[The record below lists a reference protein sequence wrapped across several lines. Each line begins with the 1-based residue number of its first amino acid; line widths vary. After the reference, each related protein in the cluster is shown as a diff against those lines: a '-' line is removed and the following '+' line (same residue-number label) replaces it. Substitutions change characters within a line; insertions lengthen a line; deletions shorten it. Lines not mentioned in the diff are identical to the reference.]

1 MLLAARRSGPVAALG
16 ASVLLA
22 LLAVAPPSR
31 ADSLP
36 ARAAHVADYDM
47 RVRLDPDAK
56 TLDGEQRIV
65 WRNPSPEP
73 VGDLWFHLY
82 LNAFKS
88 SKSTFFV
95 ESGGQL
101 RGDRMPEDGWGWVDV
116 RSVRR
121 ADGVLLAPG
130 ATFEHPDDGNA
141 DDRTVWRVPL
151 PEPVP
156 AGGEIALDVAFRAK
170 LPRIFA
176 RTGYFRDYFL
186 VGQWFPKLGVY
197 EPAGMRGR
205 ATGGWNC
212 HQFHANSEF
221 YADFGRYRVEITL
234 PKRFVVG
241 ATGKRTG
248 RRENADGTSTHVFE
262 QADVI
267 DFAWTASP
275 RFLEVKSTFSA
286 EKDVTPQEYAE
297 TAKLLGRSLDEVR
310 LSDVEVT
317 VLLQPQHAVQ
327 AERHV
332 KAAKAAIKWFGLWYG
347 RYPYPTITVVDPAYG
362 AGGSGG
368 MEYPTFITAGTSS
381 RFNRWPFDRV
391 LFPEAVIVH
400 EFGHQYWQ
408 SMVASNEFEESWLD
422 EGFTTHSTA
431 KVMARTY
438 GPWAVQLLGLRIG
451 ESHTSR
457 AGNSADRMF
466 DAIRTPAWGY
476 SPGNY
481 GFNSYRRTD
490 LTLRTLEALVGT
502 EAMARVMRTYHER
515 WRFRHPASEDFY
527 AVVAEV
533 AGRDARWFFDQAVER
548 PGILDD
554 EVASVRSERVR
565 EPRGVFGEGEGKTTL
580 STKEARKK
588 EREADEAGGRP
599 WRSTVVVRRRGEV
612 RLPVSLALEFEGG
625 KSQTMSLLDL
635 DFEGAR
641 TETMPLLDGRKDGR
655 PWLGRW
661 KRIELTGERRLVSAT
676 VDPENR
682 LAIDVN
688 RLNNSRRVEPD
699 GRAAA
704 HWGVRWVFW
713 LQQMLAMVGL

>member
-1 MLLAARRSGPVAALG
+1 MLPARPPRPVSA
-16 ASVLLA
+16 LLA
-22 LLAVAPPSR
+22 LVALLVAAPSPG
-31 ADSLP
+31 DPLP
-36 ARAAHVADYDM
+36 ARATHVADYDM
-47 RVRLDPDAK
+47 RVRLDPETK

-73 VGDLWFHLY
+73 VGELWFHLY

-88 SKSTFFV
+88 SKSTFFT

-116 RSVRR
+116 RSIRR
-121 ADGVLLAPG
+121 ADGVDLAPG
-130 ATFEHPDDGNA
+130 ATFEHPDDDNA

-151 PEPVP
+151 PEAVP
-156 AGGEIALDVAFRAK
+156 PGGEVALDVTFQAK
-170 LPRIFA
+170 LPRVFA

-197 EPAGMRGR
+197 EPPGRRGR
-205 ATGGWNC
+205 AAGGWNC

-221 YADFGRYRVEITL
+221 YADFGHYRVQITL

-241 ATGKRTG
+241 ATGKRSG

-275 RFLEVKSTFSA
+275 RFVEVKSTFSA

-317 VLLQPQHAVQ
+317 VLLQPDRAVQ
-327 AERHV
+327 ADRHV

-347 RYPYPTITVVDPAYG
+347 RYPYPTLTVVDPAFG

-368 MEYPTFITAGTSS
+368 MEYPTFITAGSS
-381 RFNRWPFDRV
+381 RLLNRWPLDRV
-391 LFPEAVIVH
+391 LLPEEVTVH

-408 SMVASNEFEESWLD
+408 SMVATNEFEESWLD
-422 EGFTTHSTA
+422 EGFNTHSTG
-431 KVMARTY
+431 KVMTRVY
-438 GPWAVQLLGLRIG
+438 GPWTVQLFGLRIG
-451 ESHTSR
+451 EGELSR
-457 AGNSADRMF
+457 AGNSVDRMF

-481 GFNSYRRTD
+481 GFNSYQRTD
-490 LTLRTLEALVGT
+490 LTLQTLESLLGT

-515 WRFRHPASEDFY
+515 WRFRHPTSEDFY

-533 AGRDARWFFDQAVER
+533 AGKDARWFFDQAVER

-554 EVASVRSERVR
+554 EVASVRSERVL
-565 EPRGVFGEGEGKTTL
+565 EPRGVFGEGESKTTI
-580 STKEARKK
+580 TAKEARKK
-588 EREADEAGGRP
+588 ESEADKAGGRP

-612 RLPVSLALEFEGG
+612 RLPTSLELQFEGG
-625 KSQTMSLLDL
+625 KSQTVSLQEL
-635 DFEGAR
+635 DFMGGK
-641 TETMPLLDGRKDGR
+641 TETMPLLDGRTDGR

-661 KRIELTGERRLVSAT
+661 KRIEMTGERRLVSAT
-676 VDPENR
+676 VDPGNR

-713 LQQMLAMVGL
+713 LQQLLAVVGL

>member
-1 MLLAARRSGPVAALG
+1 MLPARPPRPVSA
-16 ASVLLA
+16 LLA
-22 LLAVAPPSR
+22 LVALLVAAPSPG
-31 ADSLP
+31 DPLP
-36 ARAAHVADYDM
+36 ARATHVADYDM
-47 RVRLDPDAK
+47 RVRLDPETK

-73 VGDLWFHLY
+73 VGELWFHLY

-88 SKSTFFV
+88 SKSTFFT

-116 RSVRR
+116 RSIRR
-121 ADGVLLAPG
+121 ADGVDLAPG
-130 ATFEHPDDGNA
+130 ATFEHPDDDNA

-151 PEPVP
+151 PEAVP
-156 AGGEIALDVAFRAK
+156 PGGEVALDVTFQAK
-170 LPRIFA
+170 LPRVFA

-205 ATGGWNC
+205 AAGGWNC

-221 YADFGRYRVEITL
+221 YADFGHYRVEITL

-241 ATGKRTG
+241 ATGKRSG

-275 RFLEVKSTFSA
+275 RFVEVKSTFSA

-317 VLLQPQHAVQ
+317 VLLQPDRAVQ
-327 AERHV
+327 ADRHV

-347 RYPYPTITVVDPAYG
+347 RYPYPTLTVVDPAFG

-368 MEYPTFITAGTSS
+368 MEYPTFITAGSS
-381 RFNRWPFDRV
+381 RLLNRWPLDRV
-391 LFPEAVIVH
+391 LLPEEVTVH

-408 SMVASNEFEESWLD
+408 SMVATNEFEESWLD
-422 EGFTTHSTA
+422 EGFNTHSTG
-431 KVMARTY
+431 KVMTRVY
-438 GPWAVQLLGLRIG
+438 GPWTVQLFGLRIG
-451 ESHTSR
+451 EGELSR
-457 AGNSADRMF
+457 AGNSVDRMF

-481 GFNSYRRTD
+481 GFNSYQRTD
-490 LTLRTLEALVGT
+490 LTLQTLESLLGT

-515 WRFRHPASEDFY
+515 WRFRHPTSEDFY

-533 AGRDARWFFDQAVER
+533 AGKDARWFFDQAVER

-554 EVASVRSERVR
+554 EVASVRSERVL
-565 EPRGVFGEGEGKTTL
+565 EPRGVFGEGESRTTI
-580 STKEARKK
+580 TAKEARKK
-588 EREADEAGGRP
+588 ENEADKAGGRP

-612 RLPVSLALEFEGG
+612 RLPTSLELQFEGG
-625 KSQTMSLLDL
+625 KSQTVSLQEL
-635 DFEGAR
+635 DFMGGK
-641 TETMPLLDGRKDGR
+641 TETMPLLDGRTDGR

-661 KRIELTGERRLVSAT
+661 KRIEMTGERRLVSAT
-676 VDPENR
+676 VDPGNR

-713 LQQMLAMVGL
+713 LQQLLAVVGL

>member
-1 MLLAARRSGPVAALG
+1 VSA
-16 ASVLLA
+16 LLA
-22 LLAVAPPSR
+22 LVALLVAAPSPG
-31 ADSLP
+31 DPLP
-36 ARAAHVADYDM
+36 ARATHVADYDM
-47 RVRLDPDAK
+47 RVRLDPETK

-73 VGDLWFHLY
+73 VGELWFHLY

-88 SKSTFFV
+88 SKSTFFT

-116 RSVRR
+116 RSIRR
-121 ADGVLLAPG
+121 ADGVDLAPG
-130 ATFEHPDDGNA
+130 ATFEHPDDDNA

-151 PEPVP
+151 PEAVP
-156 AGGEIALDVAFRAK
+156 PGGEVALDVTFQAK
-170 LPRIFA
+170 LPRVFA

-197 EPAGMRGR
+197 EPPGRRGR
-205 ATGGWNC
+205 AAGGWNC

-221 YADFGRYRVEITL
+221 YADFGHYRVQITL

-241 ATGKRTG
+241 ATGKRSG

-275 RFLEVKSTFSA
+275 RFVEVKSTFSA

-317 VLLQPQHAVQ
+317 VLLQPDRAVQ
-327 AERHV
+327 ADRHV

-347 RYPYPTITVVDPAYG
+347 RYPYPTLTVVDPAFG

-368 MEYPTFITAGTSS
+368 MEYPTFITAGSS
-381 RFNRWPFDRV
+381 RLLNRWPLDRV
-391 LFPEAVIVH
+391 LLPEEVTVH

-408 SMVASNEFEESWLD
+408 SMVATNEFEESWLD
-422 EGFTTHSTA
+422 EGFNTHSTG
-431 KVMARTY
+431 KVMTRVY
-438 GPWAVQLLGLRIG
+438 GPWTVQLFGLRIG
-451 ESHTSR
+451 EGELSR
-457 AGNSADRMF
+457 AGNSVDRMF

-481 GFNSYRRTD
+481 GFNSYQRTD
-490 LTLRTLEALVGT
+490 LTLQTLESLLGT

-515 WRFRHPASEDFY
+515 WRFRHPTSEDFY

-533 AGRDARWFFDQAVER
+533 AGKDARWFFDQAVER

-554 EVASVRSERVR
+554 EVASVRSERVL
-565 EPRGVFGEGEGKTTL
+565 EPRGVFGEGESKTTI
-580 STKEARKK
+580 TAKEARKK
-588 EREADEAGGRP
+588 ESEADKAGGRP

-612 RLPVSLALEFEGG
+612 RLPTSLELQFEGG
-625 KSQTMSLLDL
+625 KSQTVSLQEL
-635 DFEGAR
+635 DFMGGK
-641 TETMPLLDGRKDGR
+641 TETMPLLDGRTDGR

-661 KRIELTGERRLVSAT
+661 KRIEMTGERRLVSAT
-676 VDPENR
+676 VDPGNR

-713 LQQMLAMVGL
+713 LQQLLAVVGL

>member
-1 MLLAARRSGPVAALG
+1 VPSSGAP
-16 ASVLLA
+16 VLLA
-22 LLAVAPPSR
+22 LLVAVPAAR
-31 ADSLP
+31 ADLLP
-36 ARAAHVADYDM
+36 LRADHVADYEI
-47 RVRLDPDAK
+47 RVRLDPEAK
-56 TLDGEQRIV
+56 TLDGQQRVV
-65 WRNPSPEP
+65 WRNLSPEP
-73 VGDLWFHLY
+73 VGELWFHLY
-82 LNAFKS
+82 LNAFKN
-88 SKSTFFV
+88 SKSTFFA

-101 RGDRMPEDGWGWVDV
+101 RRDRMPEDGWGWVDV
-116 RSVRR
+116 RAIRR
-121 ADGVLLAPG
+121 ADGVDLAAG
-130 ATFEHPDDGNA
+130 ATFEHPDDENA
-141 DDRTVWRVPL
+141 EDRTVWRVPL
-151 PEPVP
+151 PAPVP
-156 AGGEIALDVAFRAK
+156 AGGEVALDVVFQAK

-186 VGQWFPKLGVY
+186 VGQWFPKLGVH
-197 EPAGMRGR
+197 EPAGRRGR
-205 ATGGWNC
+205 SASGWNC

-234 PKRFVVG
+234 PRRFVVG
-241 ATGKRTG
+241 ATGTRSE

-275 RFLEVKSTFSA
+275 RFLEVRSTFSA
-286 EKDVTPQEYAE
+286 EKDVTPEEYAE
-297 TAKLLGRSLDEVR
+297 AARILGRSLDEVR

-317 VLLQPQHAVQ
+317 VLLQPGHAPQ
-327 AERHV
+327 AERHIE
-332 KAAKAAIKWFGLWYG
+332 AAKAGLKWFGLWYG
-347 RYPYPTITVVDPAYG
+347 RYPYPTLTVVDPAFG

-381 RFNRWPFDRV
+381 LLNRWPLDRV
-391 LFPEAVIVH
+391 LAPEGVTVH

-408 SMVASNEFEESWLD
+408 SMVATNEFEESWLD
-422 EGFTTHSTA
+422 EGLNTYSTA

-438 GPWAVQLLGLRIG
+438 GPWALQVLGLRIG
-451 ESHTSR
+451 VDDTSR
-457 AGNSADRMF
+457 SLNSVDRMF

-481 GFNSYRRTD
+481 GFNSYQRTD
-490 LTLRTLEALVGT
+490 LTLQTLESLLGT

-515 WRFRHPASEDFY
+515 WRFRHPASDDFY

-533 AGRDARWFFDQAVER
+533 TGRDARWFFDQTVER

-565 EPRGVFGEGEGKTTL
+565 VPHGVFGEGESKTTV
-580 STKEARKK
+580 STKEARLR

-599 WRSTVVVRRRGEV
+599 WRSMVVVRRRGEV
-612 RLPVSLALEFEGG
+612 RLPMSLELEFEGG
-625 KSQTMSLLDL
+625 ASQTMSLQDL
-635 DFEGAR
+635 DFEGGK
-641 TETMPLLDGRKDGR
+641 TETAPLLDGRKDGR

-682 LAIDVN
+682 VAIDVN
-688 RLNNSRRVEPD
+688 RLNNARRVEPD
-699 GRAAA
+699 GLAAA

-713 LQQMLAMVGL
+713 LQQLLAMVGL

>member
-1 MLLAARRSGPVAALG
+1 
-16 ASVLLA
+16 
-22 LLAVAPPSR
+22 
-31 ADSLP
+31 
-36 ARAAHVADYDM
+36 
-47 RVRLDPDAK
+47 
-56 TLDGEQRIV
+56 
-65 WRNPSPEP
+65 
-73 VGDLWFHLY
+73 
-82 LNAFKS
+82 
-88 SKSTFFV
+88 
-95 ESGGQL
+95 
-101 RGDRMPEDGWGWVDV
+101 
-116 RSVRR
+116 
-121 ADGVLLAPG
+121 
-130 ATFEHPDDGNA
+130 
-141 DDRTVWRVPL
+141 
-151 PEPVP
+151 
-156 AGGEIALDVAFRAK
+156 
-170 LPRIFA
+170 
-176 RTGYFRDYFL
+176 
-186 VGQWFPKLGVY
+186 
-197 EPAGMRGR
+197 
-205 ATGGWNC
+205 
-212 HQFHANSEF
+212 
-221 YADFGRYRVEITL
+221 
-234 PKRFVVG
+234 
-241 ATGKRTG
+241 
-248 RRENADGTSTHVFE
+248 
-262 QADVI
+262 
-267 DFAWTASP
+267 
-275 RFLEVKSTFSA
+275 
-286 EKDVTPQEYAE
+286 
-297 TAKLLGRSLDEVR
+297 
-310 LSDVEVT
+310 
-317 VLLQPQHAVQ
+317 
-327 AERHV
+327 V

-347 RYPYPTITVVDPAYG
+347 RYPYPTITVVDPAFG

-381 RFNRWPFDRV
+381 LLNRWPLDKV
-391 LFPEAVIVH
+391 LLPEEVTVH

-481 GFNSYRRTD
+481 GFNSYQRTD
-490 LTLRTLEALVGT
+490 LTLQTLESLLGR

-515 WRFRHPASEDFY
+515 WRFRHPTSEDFY

-565 EPRGVFGEGEGKTTL
+565 EPRGVFGEGEGKTTVT
-580 STKEARKK
+580 TKEARKK

-599 WRSTVVVRRRGEV
+599 WRSTIVVRRRGEV

-635 DFEGAR
+635 DFVGAK
-641 TETMPLLDGRKDGR
+641 TETMPLLDGQKDGR

-676 VDPENR
+676 VDPVNR
-682 LAIDVN
+682 VAIDVN